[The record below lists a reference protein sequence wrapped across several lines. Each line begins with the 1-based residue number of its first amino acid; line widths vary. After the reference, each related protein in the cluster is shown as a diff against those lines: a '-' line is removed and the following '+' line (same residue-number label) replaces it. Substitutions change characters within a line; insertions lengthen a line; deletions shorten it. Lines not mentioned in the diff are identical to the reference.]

1 MSHTNNNINNIPDLN
16 SRINDYLEQQRTAAN
31 YTYDEERNTV
41 TEKSIPSENELDDFR
56 KYVKT
61 YLDVDN
67 DIKKLKG
74 AIKERSNVK
83 QEISNYIIN
92 FMIKFNI
99 EDLNTKQGKIRYNVK
114 KVKAPLSQ
122 KQIKQKIEELHSPS
136 ISCEELTKEIFEN
149 RGIVEKHSLTRLK

>member
-1 MSHTNNNINNIPDLN
+1 MSVQAHDLN
-16 SRINDYLEQQRTAAN
+16 SRINNYIDQQRSAAS
-31 YTYDEERNTV
+31 YYDEEQHVV
-41 TEKSIPSENELDDFR
+41 TEKSIPSDEDLDEFR

-74 AIKERSNVK
+74 AMKERNNVK
-83 QEISNYIIN
+83 KEISNFIIN

-122 KQIKQKIEELHSPS
+122 KQIKEKLEELHSPT

-149 RGIVEKHSLTRLK
+149 RGTIEKHSLTRLK

>member
-1 MSHTNNNINNIPDLN
+1 MSYPAQAHDLN
-16 SRINDYLEQQRTAAN
+16 SRIYEYIDQQRNAVN
-31 YTYDEERNTV
+31 CYDEEQHVV
-41 TEKSIPSENELDDFR
+41 TEKSIPSDEELDEFR

-74 AIKERSNVK
+74 AMKERNNVK
-83 QEISNYIIN
+83 KEISNFIIN

-99 EDLNTKQGKIRYNVK
+99 EDLNTKQGTIRYNVK

-122 KQIKQKIEELHSPS
+122 KQIKEKLEELHSPT

-149 RGIVEKHSLTRLK
+149 RGTVEKHSLTRLK

>member
-1 MSHTNNNINNIPDLN
+1 MSYPVQAHDLN
-16 SRINDYLEQQRTAAN
+16 SRINDYLDQQRSVAN
-31 YTYDEERNTV
+31 YYDEDQHV
-41 TEKSIPSENELDDFR
+41 VAEKSIPSEEELDEFR

-74 AIKERSNVK
+74 AMKERNNVK
-83 QEISNYIIN
+83 KEISGFIIN

-99 EDLNTKQGKIRYNVK
+99 EDLNTKQGKIRYNIK

-122 KQIKQKIEELHSPS
+122 KQIKEKLEELHSPT

-149 RGIVEKHSLTRLK
+149 RCVIEKHSLTRLK